1 MATERC
7 IELLL
12 ESKDFGA
19 LDTDDQANRLA
30 HFMSDWFNQD
40 HKLDTV
46 DHVRLT
52 ARLRTHASK
61 MRISAGEVMEIL
73 LPIARKLHAQ
83 SVYEREPARIRDE
96 DRRAQEISA
105 AQCVSTQPPRLPFG
119 DTQAQARGHP
129 QVPGDTPAGD
139 VHESA
144 PPAQCVQTPAQPVQ
158 EPTPMHR
165 ARSKSKARAV
175 NRPVSV
181 PNRVSTVFTN
191 RDPRKF
197 RGLRGPLPCHLW

>member
-19 LDTDDQANRLA
+19 LDTNAQANRLA

-83 SVYEREPARIRDE
+83 SVYEQAAARLRDE
-96 DRRAQEISA
+96 DQSALEPVYISHPDASNEPVEENVEATPVEATHMDTPEPAQE
-105 AQCVSTQPPRLPFG
+105 P
-119 DTQAQARGHP
+119 
-129 QVPGDTPAGD
+129 
-139 VHESA
+139 VH
-144 PPAQCVQTPAQPVQ
+144 VRQTRSRS
-158 EPTPMHR
+158 R
-165 ARSKSKARAV
+165 ARPTTAR
-175 NRPVSV
+175 
-181 PNRVSTVFTN
+181 
-191 RDPRKF
+191 
-197 RGLRGPLPCHLW
+197 

>member
-30 HFMSDWFNQD
+30 RFMSDWFDPD

-61 MRISAGEVMEIL
+61 MKISAGEVMEIL
-73 LPIARKLHAQ
+73 LPVARRLHAQ
-83 SVYEREPARIRDE
+83 SVYEREAARIRDE
-96 DRRAQEISA
+96 DRCATSPLIEEPVEKNVEASP
-105 AQCVSTQPPRLPFG
+105 VG
-119 DTQAQARGHP
+119 D
-129 QVPGDTPAGD
+129 DL
-139 VHESA
+139 A
-144 PPAQCVQTPAQPVQ
+144 PPGGRQPAIQSSAGPGRSVNVEHGLAADAAVQQGVD
-158 EPTPMHR
+158 R
-165 ARSKSKARAV
+165 R
-175 NRPVSV
+175 
-181 PNRVSTVFTN
+181 
-191 RDPRKF
+191 
-197 RGLRGPLPCHLW
+197 LRLAP

>member
-19 LDTDDQANRLA
+19 LDTNAQANRLA

-83 SVYEREPARIRDE
+83 SVYEQAAARLRDE
-96 DRRAQEISA
+96 DQSALEPVYISHPDASNEPVEENVEATPVEATPVEATHMDTPEPAQE
-105 AQCVSTQPPRLPFG
+105 P
-119 DTQAQARGHP
+119 
-129 QVPGDTPAGD
+129 
-139 VHESA
+139 VH
-144 PPAQCVQTPAQPVQ
+144 VRQTRSRS
-158 EPTPMHR
+158 R
-165 ARSKSKARAV
+165 ARPTTAR
-175 NRPVSV
+175 
-181 PNRVSTVFTN
+181 
-191 RDPRKF
+191 
-197 RGLRGPLPCHLW
+197 

>member
-1 MATERC
+1 MASESCLAT
-7 IELLL
+7 LL

-30 HFMSDWFNQD
+30 RFMSDWFDPD

-61 MRISAGEVMEIL
+61 MKISAGEVMEIL
-73 LPIARKLHAQ
+73 LPVARRLHAQ
-83 SVYEREPARIRDE
+83 SVYEREAARIRDE
-96 DRRAQEISA
+96 DRRAEETPLVREYQHPGA
-105 AQCVSTQPPRLPFG
+105 G
-119 DTQAQARGHP
+119 DTQAQAEGTRA
-129 QVPGDTPAGD
+129 GDTPAGD

-158 EPTPMHR
+158 EPTPVHR
-165 ARSKSKARAV
+165 ARSKSKARQ
-175 NRPVSV
+175 
-181 PNRVSTVFTN
+181 STA
-191 RDPRKF
+191 R
-197 RGLRGPLPCHLW
+197 